1 MVYIY
6 SLKLQS
12 NKYYIGKTDNP
23 NFRLENHF
31 ASSGSAWTKKYT
43 PISIHQVIP
52 DQGNHDEQRVTQE
65 YMAKHGIDN
74 VRGGPWV
81 KITLS
86 LTEKA
91 FIQNLINGE
100 QDKCF
105 QCGSGDHFANSCKKV
120 APKVAKVVKVPFKE
134 QGNAA
139 FESNKYE
146 RAIQLYTRA
155 LDESTNPQKYT
166 IYSNRSAAYLKIGK
180 CSAALKDAETCITL
194 KGDFARGWLRKGQAH
209 EVMFQWRDA
218 VEAYRFG
225 LKIDPTNAVLKQA
238 HQNASDAVK
247 VKPAKVKPAKVK
259 NCKRCMRFGHS
270 QETCYAKTNSNGK
283 KIVDELFWQCEF
295 CGKEFDSEKGCR
307 FHENVHCPKRRGKN
321 AYRNTITQSRMLQE
335 ELNESSDDDDIIC
348 FRCGRLGHLST
359 SCYAQKHKKGYYLD

>member
-12 NKYYIGKTDNP
+12 GKYYVGKTDNP
-23 NFRLENHF
+23 NLRLEDHF
-31 ASSGSAWTKKYT
+31 VSAGSAWTKKYS

-52 DQGNHDEQRVTQE
+52 DMNNHDEQRVTQE
-65 YMAKHGIDN
+65 YIAKYGIDN

-81 KITLS
+81 KVILS
-86 LTEKA
+86 DTEKA
-91 FIQNLINGE
+91 FIQKIINGE
-100 QDKCF
+100 TDKCF
-105 QCGSGDHFANSCKKV
+105 QCGSGDHFVKDCHMNQNFKDKDKAKDKSKDKAKDKAKPSSC
-120 APKVAKVVKVPFKE
+120 
-134 QGNAA
+134 Q
-139 FESNKYE
+139 
-146 RAIQLYTRA
+146 
-155 LDESTNPQKYT
+155 
-166 IYSNRSAAYLKIGK
+166 
-180 CSAALKDAETCITL
+180 
-194 KGDFARGWLRKGQAH
+194 
-209 EVMFQWRDA
+209 
-218 VEAYRFG
+218 
-225 LKIDPTNAVLKQA
+225 
-238 HQNASDAVK
+238 
-247 VKPAKVKPAKVK
+247 
-259 NCKRCMRFGHS
+259 RCMRFGHS

>member
-105 QCGSGDHFANSCKKV
+105 QCGSSDHFVKDCHMNQNFKDKDKAKDKSKDKAKDKAKPSSC
-120 APKVAKVVKVPFKE
+120 
-134 QGNAA
+134 Q
-139 FESNKYE
+139 
-146 RAIQLYTRA
+146 
-155 LDESTNPQKYT
+155 
-166 IYSNRSAAYLKIGK
+166 
-180 CSAALKDAETCITL
+180 
-194 KGDFARGWLRKGQAH
+194 
-209 EVMFQWRDA
+209 
-218 VEAYRFG
+218 
-225 LKIDPTNAVLKQA
+225 
-238 HQNASDAVK
+238 
-247 VKPAKVKPAKVK
+247 
-259 NCKRCMRFGHS
+259 RCMRFGHS

-335 ELNESSDDDDIIC
+335 ELNESSDDDDDIC